1 MTTKAR
7 WALKSICLI
16 AAFAQAA
23 ATAQTKQ
30 ETANIVCKVDATV
43 ELRRIPRT
51 LYGTNVEW
59 FNNGNGIVD
68 DSGNLRSDLVNAAK
82 EEGISLYRFPGG
94 TFSDYYHWR
103 DGTGP
108 IAKRPTTEHFTDPGK
123 SKNVMGSPGIARF
136 AQVTGG
142 ELLITVNAGTGTP
155 EEAASWVEYF
165 NGSTNAQRKLDGFEK
180 PLGIHYWEVGNE
192 LYLPGNPGTLKVGVT
207 PEVYAQRFA
216 QFAHAMKSAD
226 PDIALIAI
234 ASSNA
239 TRLALPYPDW
249 LRTILKSDASD
260 IDLVAVHDA
269 YFPILFENKN
279 YDYGEVYSALW
290 AAPES
295 IDRDLARIEDTIGKY
310 GAGRDIGIAVTEW
323 GPLFAF
329 NMNPQWLDQVKTMGS
344 AVFVGRVLQVFI
356 SHPKVRIANYFKFT
370 DGTPM
375 GWVAYNGVP
384 KAPYYALQLF
394 SRHFGTR
401 LIRSEITGSQTYDT
415 PAIGAMPA
423 EQNVPEVTAVASL
436 DEKGDKLFV
445 NLINRSRTRPRSV
458 TLAIKGFRA
467 NKGMAEAWSLAS
479 GAVTDSNGPDL
490 STELLRQLR
499 ITEPLAAS
507 SRPITLQKT
516 LLDPARPIE
525 LAPFSLL
532 TLEISRNN

>member
-7 WALKSICLI
+7 WVLSGICFTTLFAH
-16 AAFAQAA
+16 AAT
-23 ATAQTKQ
+23 TAQTKK
-30 ETANIVCKVDATV
+30 EAAHIVCKVDAAV

-68 DSGNLRSDLVNAAK
+68 DNGNMRSDLANAAK

-108 IAKRPTTEHFTDPGK
+108 IAKRPTTKHFTDPGK
-123 SKNVMGSPGIARF
+123 SKNVMGSPEIARF
-136 AQVTGG
+136 AQATGG
-142 ELLITVNAGTGTP
+142 ELLITINAGTGTA
-155 EEAASWVEYF
+155 EEAATWVDYF
-165 NGSTNAQRKLDGFEK
+165 NGPANAQRKLDGFEK
-180 PLGIHYWEVGNE
+180 PLGVHYWEVGNE

-207 PEVYAQRFA
+207 PQVYAQRFA
-216 QFAHAMKSAD
+216 QFAHAMKSVD
-226 PDIALIAI
+226 PHIALIAI

-249 LRTILKSDASD
+249 LQTLLKSDASD

-279 YDYGEVYSALW
+279 YDYGDVYSALW

-295 IDRDLARIEDTIGKY
+295 IDRDLTRIENTIGKY
-310 GAGRDIGIAVTEW
+310 QVGRDIGIAVTEW

-329 NMNPQWLDQVKTMGS
+329 NMNPQWLDQAKTMGS

-370 DGTPM
+370 DATPM

-384 KAPYYALQLF
+384 KAPYYALELF

-401 LIRSEITGSQTYDT
+401 LIRSEITGSPTYDA
-415 PAIGAMPA
+415 PAIGVMPA
-423 EQNVPEVTAVASL
+423 EQNVPEVTAAASL

-445 NLINRSRTRPRSV
+445 NLINRSRTQPRSV

-467 NKGMAEAWSLAS
+467 KKGMAEAWSLS
-479 GAVTDSNGPDL
+479 SNAVTDSNGPDL
-490 STELLRQLR
+490 PPEFLSQVR
-499 ITEPLAAS
+499 ITEPSAAP
-507 SRPITLQKT
+507 SRPVKLQKT
-516 LLDPARPIE
+516 LLDPAQPIQ

-532 TLEISRNN
+532 TLEISRTN